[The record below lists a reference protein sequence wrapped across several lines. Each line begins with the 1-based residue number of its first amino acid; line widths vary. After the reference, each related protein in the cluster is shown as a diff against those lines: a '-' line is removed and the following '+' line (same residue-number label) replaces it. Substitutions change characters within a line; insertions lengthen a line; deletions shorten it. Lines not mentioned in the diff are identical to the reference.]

1 MATPATAPAIA
12 PYIAAPSAPA
22 QPKKTATHSAD
33 IQALESRL
41 QSLHQGMVT
50 DQYEAGAILTD
61 LRAQFPH
68 GSWGVYLKQLC
79 KRISLSERAAKYYME
94 AFEELQAVG
103 GDSVVSAAKDVNLN
117 TNKKPVRLALVAAH
131 KENPTSPPDKIAN
144 SAKIDIEAKRAEAK
158 QKKKFKNPSIEQ
170 LVELRKQFP
179 NVQIERV
186 GGSDMT
192 SFQVWV
198 DVQARNAPKGQRVT
212 VEMSTD
218 QLRTVK
224 GTVNVGANGLSATGV
239 RKFLSA
245 WGVKGGAK

>member
-22 QPKKTATHSAD
+22 QPKKTATHSSD

-41 QSLHQGMVT
+41 QTLHQGMVT
-50 DQYEAGAILTD
+50 NQYDAGAILTD

-94 AFEELQAVG
+94 AFEELQAAG
-103 GDSVVSAAKDVNLN
+103 GEVVVSAARDVNLN
-117 TNKKPVRLALVAAH
+117 TNKKPVRLALVAAR
-131 KENPTSPPDKIAN
+131 KANPTAPPAKIAN
-144 SAKIDIEAKRAEAK
+144 FAKVDMA
-158 QKKKFKNPSIEQ
+158 KKKFKNPAIEQ

-198 DVQARNAPKGQRVT
+198 EVQARNAPRGQSVT
-212 VEMSTD
+212 VELSTN

-224 GTVNVGANGLSATGV
+224 GTVNVGANGLSAAGV

-245 WGVKGGAK
+245 WGVKGDAK